1 MRKRFVS
8 TLIFCMLAVA
18 CVFGFTACGGE
29 QDLVSVT
36 GIILNKTELTL
47 EFGSEETLTAS
58 VLPENATDKTV
69 KWTSS
74 DESVATVKDGKV
86 SAIKAGTANIT
97 AKSGDFSAI
106 CALTVKTRKL
116 TEAEWKAA
124 IEATLSARN
133 LTMSAK
139 EGTFGMEFKFDWN
152 NKTICQGDSD
162 YTVAENGSYYSY
174 TLRDGKWNKSQLTY
188 GSDEEMFDYAVQR
201 SFGREQTAAK
211 NAYSSAKYD
220 AVKDEYTVTISLN
233 GDEEGS
239 EYVMKFA
246 EGKVSKYS
254 EGRFEV
260 TFSNFGTT
268 VATLP
273 EAAKNA

>member
-1 MRKRFVS
+1 MRKRFVT

-29 QDLVSVT
+29 QDPVSVT
-36 GIILNKTELTL
+36 GIILNMTELTL
-47 EFGSEETLTAS
+47 EFGSEETLTAT

-69 KWTSS
+69 IWTSS

-97 AKSGDFSAI
+97 AKSGEFSAT

-201 SFGREQTAAK
+201 SFGRELTAAK

-273 EAAKNA
+273 EAAENA

>member
-1 MRKRFVS
+1 MRKRFVT

-47 EFGSEETLTAS
+47 EFGSEETLTAT

-69 KWTSS
+69 IWTSS

-201 SFGREQTAAK
+201 SFGRELTAAK

-239 EYVMKFA
+239 EYVM
-246 EGKVSKYS
+246 
-254 EGRFEV
+254 
-260 TFSNFGTT
+260 
-268 VATLP
+268 
-273 EAAKNA
+273 